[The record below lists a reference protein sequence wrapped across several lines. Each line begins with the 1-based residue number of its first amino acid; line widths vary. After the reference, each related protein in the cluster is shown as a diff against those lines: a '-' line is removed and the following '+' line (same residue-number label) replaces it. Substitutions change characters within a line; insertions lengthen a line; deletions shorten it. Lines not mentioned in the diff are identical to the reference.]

1 MTNSTAHRG
10 AADPVSLRAY
20 LLNGG
25 MAIFLTGLV
34 LLIMIFGRFGNV
46 QPIEGTLMIT
56 EAVLCP
62 MPLTT
67 AACDTG
73 TPVTLPYNIPARGSA
88 DIHDLR
94 FRITAE
100 LDGLK
105 RPLAIFLPRVKR
117 SLEITAN
124 GTIIQALEPLETRQW
139 NRSILVDINEA
150 TAPENTI
157 VLDLRVQGFGQ
168 EGLQLWPVFL
178 GPSEILTARKIL
190 RDRIAIDLAVFAQ
203 AMSVLLFF
211 GHLIVRRALPD
222 EEIHLWLAASA
233 LCAIVFLSHFTTP
246 VALLPYP
253 LWTVIWT
260 TMPALYVL
268 FLLKFVTRFFG
279 VKLPMIEASFTLL
292 IGLSFL
298 YAATIMP
305 EGYALLYG
313 AALNSTNIFFGTVV
327 LTTFWVHRRNMGQ
340 GTFVLFF
347 FCFCVPLAAGMFEIV
362 LTLSPTALTP
372 LSLFHLAPVF
382 LASVAIY
389 LFISQLI
396 TAMKT
401 SKARAGE
408 LERLA
413 EEIQA
418 ELALSYETL
427 AREREKSAI
436 DKERSRIL
444 LDLHDGVGGILANTI
459 AYIDNHGRGDDV
471 IRASLSEALRDLG
484 LMLDGLE
491 NSHSLATLFG
501 MIRERL
507 EPLMNDH
514 NLSFD
519 WQVEEEPQIPHQGPS
534 HNLAVARIVQEAIT
548 NTIKHANASS
558 IRIYTQQDLVR
569 VSDDGRGFDVTAEPR
584 QGYGLMGMRR
594 RAADLGI
601 GLEIKSGQSGTQ
613 ISLFL
618 NPQTV

>member
-1 MTNSTAHRG
+1 
-10 AADPVSLRAY
+10 
-20 LLNGG
+20 
-25 MAIFLTGLV
+25 
-34 LLIMIFGRFGNV
+34 
-46 QPIEGTLMIT
+46 
-56 EAVLCP
+56 
-62 MPLTT
+62 
-67 AACDTG
+67 
-73 TPVTLPYNIPARGSA
+73 
-88 DIHDLR
+88 
-94 FRITAE
+94 
-100 LDGLK
+100 
-105 RPLAIFLPRVKR
+105 
-117 SLEITAN
+117 
-124 GTIIQALEPLETRQW
+124 
-139 NRSILVDINEA
+139 
-150 TAPENTI
+150 
-157 VLDLRVQGFGQ
+157 
-168 EGLQLWPVFL
+168 
-178 GPSEILTARKIL
+178 
-190 RDRIAIDLAVFAQ
+190 
-203 AMSVLLFF
+203 
-211 GHLIVRRALPD
+211 
-222 EEIHLWLAASA
+222 
-233 LCAIVFLSHFTTP
+233 
-246 VALLPYP
+246 
-253 LWTVIWT
+253 
-260 TMPALYVL
+260 
-268 FLLKFVTRFFG
+268 
-279 VKLPMIEASFTLL
+279 
-292 IGLSFL
+292 
-298 YAATIMP
+298 MP
-305 EGYALLYG
+305 EGYALLYR

-491 NSHSLATLFG
+491 NSHSLATLLG
-501 MIRERL
+501 MMRERL

-569 VSDDGRGFDVTAEPR
+569 VSDNGRGFDVTAEPR